1 MRRRDFIKGI
11 AGSAAGWPLAARAQ
25 QPEPMRRIGV
35 LMAVAEDDAVAQER
49 LGPFRQTLRKLGWI
63 DSRNVRV
70 DVRWAFGDI
79 NRAKTYAAEIVGLA
93 PEVIV
98 AHSGPVLSALRR
110 QTSTIPIIFLQVTD
124 PVGQGFVQSLAR
136 PGGNITGFTHFEPSM
151 GGKWLEMLKEIA
163 PHTER
168 VALLFNPESASRGA
182 GSGIYLHL
190 FEAQASAFAL
200 RPTLMAVRDADEIER
215 GLEAFAHEL
224 DGGVIVPPDIFNT
237 VHRDVIIAV
246 AAKQRLP
253 AIYPYRYYAA
263 AGGLLSYGVDLVDQ
277 YRSAASYVDRIL
289 KGEKAGELP
298 VQAPTKFELIINL
311 KTANA
316 LGLTVPQTLLVAAD
330 EVIE

>member
-1 MRRRDFIKGI
+1 
-11 AGSAAGWPLAARAQ
+11 
-25 QPEPMRRIGV
+25 
-35 LMAVAEDDAVAQER
+35 
-49 LGPFRQTLRKLGWI
+49 
-63 DSRNVRV
+63 
-70 DVRWAFGDI
+70 
-79 NRAKTYAAEIVGLA
+79 
-93 PEVIV
+93 
-98 AHSGPVLSALRR
+98 
-110 QTSTIPIIFLQVTD
+110 VTD

-163 PHTER
+163 PRTER

-215 GLEAFAHEL
+215 GLEAFAREL
-224 DGGVIVPPDIFNT
+224 GGGVIVPPDIFNT

-253 AIYPYRYYAA
+253 GIYPYRYYVA
-263 AGGLLSYGVDLVDQ
+263 AGGLLSYGVDIADQ
-277 YRSAASYVDRIL
+277 FRSAASYVDRIF

-311 KTANA
+311 KTAKA
-316 LGLTVPQTLLVAAD
+316 LGLEIPPMLLARAD